1 MQTGDSN
8 NQQRSGD
15 KKAEVEEDHNAHSL
29 KDENNSRPK
38 RLELEIREI
47 EIDDIPE
54 VFHLGEQ
61 IFTVDRVP
69 TLYRTWDE
77 YEVTSLFNSDPEFC
91 LVAEIGHLIVGF
103 ALGTTVTKTRSSW
116 KYGYLVWLG
125 VLPEWQRDGV
135 GGRLFDRLA
144 EKMIEDGVRMFLVDT
159 EADNTPALQFFRK
172 KGFTNPEEHI
182 YLTLNLKTYR
192 QVKRKARGAAR
203 KHQNGNHS

>member
-1 MQTGDSN
+1 MQIGDPKNQEKTGGKN
-8 NQQRSGD
+8 V
-15 KKAEVEEDHNAHSL
+15 EVEEDQRVRVPSGN
-29 KDENNSRPK
+29 DSRNK
-38 RLELEIREI
+38 RLELEVREI

-54 VFHLGEQ
+54 VFHLGEH

-77 YEVTSLFNSDPEFC
+77 YEVTSLFNSDPEYC
-91 LVAEIGHLIVGF
+91 LVAEIGHIIVGF
-103 ALGTTVTKTRSSW
+103 ALGTTVTKARSSW

-135 GGRLFDRLA
+135 GSKLFDRLA
-144 EKMIEDGVRMFLVDT
+144 EKMIDDGVRMFLVDT
-159 EADNTPALQFFRK
+159 EADNTPALQFFKK

-192 QVKRKARGAAR
+192 QLRRRTRSLGRK
-203 KHQNGNHS
+203 KKNGNHS

>member
-1 MQTGDSN
+1 MQTGDANDGQNSN
-8 NQQRSGD
+8 G
-15 KKAEVEEDHNAHSL
+15 KKADFDDNEVSPSEQNES
-29 KDENNSRPK
+29 KPK

-125 VLPEWQRDGV
+125 VLPEWQRDGI
-135 GGRLFDRLA
+135 GSRLFDRLA

-159 EADNTPALQFFRK
+159 EADNTPALQFFNK
-172 KGFTNPEEHI
+172 KGFANPEEHI

-192 QVKRKARGAAR
+192 QMRRRARGTAR
-203 KHQNGNHS
+203 KHQNGNES

>member
-1 MQTGDSN
+1 MQTGDSS
-8 NQQRSGD
+8 NQQKSGD
-15 KKAEVEEDHNAHSL
+15 KNVEVEEDQRAGFPS
-29 KDENNSRPK
+29 ENESKGK

-54 VFHLGEQ
+54 IFHLGEL

-172 KGFTNPEEHI
+172 KGFANPEEHI
-182 YLTLNLKTYR
+182 YLTLNLKTYKQIR
-192 QVKRKARGAAR
+192 RKARGAAR
-203 KHQNGNHS
+203 KHQNGNHL

>member
-1 MQTGDSN
+1 MQIGDPN
-8 NQQRSGD
+8 NQEKPGG
-15 KKAEVEEDHNAHSL
+15 KNVEVEEDQRVRVTSGNDS
-29 KDENNSRPK
+29 KNK

-77 YEVTSLFNSDPEFC
+77 YEVTSLFNSDPEYC
-91 LVAEIGHLIVGF
+91 LVAEIGHIIVGF
-103 ALGTTVTKTRSSW
+103 ALGTTVTKARSSW

-135 GGRLFDRLA
+135 GSKLFSRLA
-144 EKMIEDGVRMFLVDT
+144 EKMIDDGVRMFLVDT
-159 EADNTPALQFFRK
+159 EADNAPALQFFKK
-172 KGFTNPEEHI
+172 KGFSNPEEHI
-182 YLTLNLKTYR
+182 YLTLNLKTYKQLR
-192 QVKRKARGAAR
+192 RRTRGLGRKQ
-203 KHQNGNHS
+203 KNGNHS